1 MKNRKIEKVQG
12 MTITLI
18 TLVIIM
24 VTTGTVWAGRGVGP
38 GDGTGPVTNIFDGIA
53 VEITGTVTAVG
64 LFGEGCQ
71 VDIGTEI
78 VTVYGLGPVRFWNSL
93 GIDRPTV
100 GEEVTIEGYE
110 ITFSDGSSK
119 IIAFSVTLGDDT
131 LVLRDADTGKPLWR
145 GNAGGDRRGG
155 CGGKCDG
162 TNAAGIPGQGDL
174 DRLRDGSCLTP

>member
-1 MKNRKIEKVQG
+1 MKNRKIEKMQG

-24 VTTGTVWAGRGVGP
+24 VTTGTVWAGRGM
-38 GDGTGPVTNIFDGIA
+38 GTGSVTNIFDGLA
-53 VEITGTVTAVG
+53 VEITGTVAAVG
-64 LFGEGCQ
+64 MFGQGYQ
-71 VDIGTEI
+71 VDTGTEV
-78 VTVYGLGPVRFWNSL
+78 VTVYGLGPVRFWNSFGL
-93 GIDRPTV
+93 DRPTV

-110 ITFSDGSSK
+110 ITFSDGSNK
-119 IIAFSVTLGDDT
+119 TMAFSVTLGDDT
-131 LVLRDADTGKPLWR
+131 LVLRDADTGTPLWQ
-145 GNAGGDRRGG
+145 GNAGGDRRCG